1 MNFSKR
7 SFTLIIIT
15 LALIAGCST
24 SPTPSGSTPTPAANT
39 PTTATT
45 ATATTISASGEVVP
59 ARWTTLSFSQAGTII
74 DLPVKQGDRV
84 KAGDLIAQL
93 DAVDLKASLL
103 QKQAAVQTAEAQLA
117 QLTAAPRPDE
127 IEAAKQAVAAAKD
140 RVAAA
145 TAQRNQLRSSISQ
158 ADITQAQTQVYA
170 AQVQLDKLNE
180 SMNKVIDRG
189 GFALSAGESL
199 DNYIKVTELQRAA
212 AQSALDEL
220 LRGPTPNQLR
230 VANARI
236 TLANAEVDAAQA
248 RLNLLQAGP
257 LSQDVA
263 VAQAKV
269 DQAKAD
275 EAAIQAQIDQT
286 KLVAPF
292 DGLIANVAVDVN
304 QFVGPGQPI
313 VQLADPSG
321 LRIETTDLDEKD
333 VTRLNVGDQATVTFD
348 ALPGT
353 KVNGTITRLAPKS
366 KEGTGVNF
374 TAVIELDQMPEAVQW
389 GMTANAELTPTGATV
404 AAQSSGIREA
414 KISAN
419 GKVVPTQKAA
429 LSFSLPGQVS
439 DLRVEVGSAVKA
451 GEAIGLLDTALLDA
465 EIAKAEA
472 AVKVAQAGLDRVK
485 AGPRAEQVTEAQSYL
500 ATSQAVI
507 DQAAAS
513 SAVVKDGPT
522 QSEINSAR
530 AAAQAAY
537 IGMVQARTKKDVLQS
552 DQDKNKATGKMVDD
566 ADKQF
571 AIADR
576 DYQAAQ
582 ERLNKLLAGAN
593 ADALRAA
600 QANVGAASADYAAQQ
615 AQVNLLLAGARPED
629 IAVAAAN
636 LAQAQAGLERARA
649 LRQQAELVAPFDGI
663 VGDVLIHEGQYVNA
677 GTPIVLMAD
686 PKGLRIETTDLN
698 EKDIAGVKVG
708 NKVDVAFDA
717 LPSVIV
723 EGTVSEIAPKSN
735 KAAGVNYAVTI
746 DLAQVPEKLRWGMT
760 ALVGMRP

>member
-1 MNFSKR
+1 
-7 SFTLIIIT
+7 
-15 LALIAGCST
+15 
-24 SPTPSGSTPTPAANT
+24 
-39 PTTATT
+39 
-45 ATATTISASGEVVP
+45 
-59 ARWTTLSFSQAGTII
+59 
-74 DLPVKQGDRV
+74 V
-84 KAGDLIAQL
+84 KAGDLLAQL
-93 DAVDLKASLL
+93 DAIDLQASLL

-117 QLTAAPRPDE
+117 QLTAKPRSDE
-127 IEAAKQAVAAAKD
+127 IEAAQQAVEAAKDHVAAA
-140 RVAAA
+140 V
-145 TAQRNQLRSSISQ
+145 AQRDQMRSSISE

-170 AQVQLDKLNE
+170 AQVQIDQLNE
-180 SMNKVIDRG
+180 SMDKIIDRG

-199 DNYIKVTELQRAA
+199 DNYIKVTELQRAT

-236 TLANAEVDAAQA
+236 ALANAEVEAAQA

-257 LSQDVA
+257 LAQDIA

-275 EAAIQAQIDQT
+275 EAAVQVQLEQT

-292 DGLIANVAVDVN
+292 DGIVASVAVDMN

-313 VQLADPSG
+313 VQLADPAS

-333 VTRLNVGDQATVTFD
+333 VARLNVGDQATVTFD

-353 KVNGTITRLAPKS
+353 EVNGTITRLAPKA

-374 TAVIELDQMPEAVQW
+374 TAVIELDQIPEAVQW
-389 GMTANAELTPTGATV
+389 GMTANAELTPAAASATAPAV
-404 AAQSSGIREA
+404 ELRDAT
-414 KISAN
+414 ISAN
-419 GKVVPTQKAA
+419 GKVVPAQKTT
-429 LSFSLPGQVS
+429 LSFGMPGQVA
-439 DLRVEVGSAVKA
+439 DLRVDVGSAVKQ
-451 GEAIGLLDTALLDA
+451 GDVIGQLDTAVLDA

-472 AVKVAQAGLDRVK
+472 AIKVAQAGLDRVK
-485 AGPRAEQVTEAQSYL
+485 AGPRAEQVAEAQSYL
-500 ATSQAVI
+500 AASQALL

-522 QSEINSAR
+522 QAEINSAR

-537 IGMVQARTKKDVLQS
+537 IEMVKARTHKDVLQG
-552 DQDKNKATGKMVDD
+552 DKDNNKATAKMVDD
-566 ADKQF
+566 AEKQF
-571 AIADR
+571 AIANR

-629 IAVAAAN
+629 IAVAEAS
-636 LAQAQAGLERARA
+636 LAQAQAGLEQARA
-649 LRQQAELVAPFDGI
+649 LRQKAEIIAPFDGI
-663 VGDVLIHEGQYVNA
+663 VSEVSIREGQYVNA
-677 GTPIVLMAD
+677 GTPIVLVAD
-686 PKGLRIETTDLN
+686 PKGLHIETTDLN
-698 EKDIAGVKVG
+698 EKDIAAVKIG
-708 NKVDVAFDA
+708 NKVAVAFDA
-717 LPSVIV
+717 LPGVIV
-723 EGTVSEIAPKSN
+723 EGTVAEIAPKST
-735 KAAGVNYAVTI
+735 KSAGVNYTVTI

-760 ALVGMRP
+760 ALVEMMK